1 MLSVEDAARTVA
13 QRIERL
19 PLERIP
25 LHEARSRILAEN
37 VVATRFLPSFDNS
50 AMDGFAVRSAELP
63 ATLPIVAKVAA
74 GQVLT
79 DRIPERV
86 AIRIMTGAA
95 IPQGLDTVVIQEDAK
110 IDGSN
115 VTLPAAPVGDN
126 IRRAGE
132 DIAAGD
138 LAVRAGE
145 RLNAAELGLL
155 AALGI
160 SVVPVA
166 RAPRVALIATGD
178 ELVSIGETPAAG
190 QIIDSSAHT
199 LAALIPGCGGVSTYV
214 GIAKDDPI
222 TMAAL
227 IASAMDHDVV
237 ITTGGVSVG
246 DRDHV
251 RAALK
256 SAGVELELWKVAM
269 KPGKPFSFGI
279 NGKVPVFGLPG
290 NPVSTFVAFELFVRP
305 ALLAMQGAVV
315 TQRPRAPSTSYA
327 AIASKRA
334 ARTSSAPRSC
344 ATANISSPTRTPSRA
359 RRSCHPLSGA
369 TRWSSFLPTSPR
381 SCQTPSCRQSCW
393 MPYER
398 HTRTRSRHRRHPGR
412 GSRRQGARTSL
423 SRRWPQTARRAVRG
437 G

>member
-1 MLSVEDAARTVA
+1 MLSVEEASRTVA
-13 QRIERL
+13 ERLARLPIERV
-19 PLERIP
+19 P
-25 LHEARSRILAEN
+25 LHDARSRILAEN
-37 VVATRFLPSFDNS
+37 IVAARNLPSFDNS

-63 ATLPIVAKVAA
+63 ATLPVVAKVGA

-79 DRIPERV
+79 DAIPERV

-95 IPQGLDTVVIQEDAK
+95 IPPGLDTVVIQEDAA
-110 IDGSN
+110 IEGSN
-115 VTLPAAPVGDN
+115 VTLPASPVGDN

-138 LAVRAGE
+138 IAVRGGE

-155 AALGI
+155 AALGCAE
-160 SVVPVA
+160 VPVA
-166 RAPRVALIATGD
+166 RAPRVAIIATGD
-178 ELVSIGETPAAG
+178 ELISVGDQPGKG
-190 QIIDSSAHT
+190 QVVDSSAHT
-199 LAALIPGCGGVSTYV
+199 LAALIPGCGGIANFI

-269 KPGKPFSFGI
+269 KPGKPFSFGM
-279 NGKVPVFGLPG
+279 NGNVAVFGLPG

-305 ALLAMQGAVV
+305 ALLAMQGAAA
-315 TQRPRAPSTSYA
+315 TTRPRAPVNLIRGYRKQAGRTHYIRAKVVRNGEHLIAHPHPKQGS
-327 AIASKRA
+327 AIL
-334 ARTSSAPRSC
+334 SSLVGCNA
-344 ATANISSPTRTPSRA
+344 
-359 RRSCHPLSGA
+359 LVE
-369 TRWSSFLPTSPR
+369 LPAD
-381 SCQTPSCRQSCW
+381 QSEIL
-393 MPYER
+393 PN
-398 HTRTRSRHRRHPGR
+398 SIV
-412 GSRRQGARTSL
+412 QAIL
-423 SRRWPQTARRAVRG
+423 LDAV
-437 G
+437 